1 MTQIVFY
8 SGERKKYTGDLKRT
22 KLSYISDFVHK
33 LYPINYT
40 VTHHLENSKKKKKKT
55 HFSLISFVFSKGQM
69 LQILA
74 RWHGDL

>member
-40 VTHHLENSKKKKKKT
+40 VTHHLENSKKKKKT

>member
-40 VTHHLENSKKKKKKT
+40 VTHHLENSKKKKKT

-74 RWHGDL
+74 R